1 MHLHIDDF
9 SQDVARILVQ
19 LYMNFPRPQAVYVED
34 ICGPD
39 QLDEAGLHGKRHMAC
54 LGAMLWLAEE
64 GYLRYQSTLY
74 QEGIE
79 QAVLSN
85 RAFTLLTAT
94 GEVYQQAP
102 DPALPDS
109 VQRER
114 ATLAEQIRGAV
125 EARDS
130 SWMFALVRH
139 LLASGPA

>member
-9 SQDVARILVQ
+9 GQDVARILLQ

-34 ICGPD
+34 ISGPD

-94 GEVYQQAP
+94 SDTDP
-102 DPALPDS
+102 DPALPVS
-109 VQRER
+109 VQLER
-114 ATLAEQIRGAV
+114 ATLAEQFRTALA
-125 EARDS
+125 ARDS
-130 SWMFALVRH
+130 TRISALVRH
-139 LLASGPA
+139 FLAGAGA

>member
-9 SQDVARILVQ
+9 CQDVARILLQ
-19 LYMNFPRPQAVYVED
+19 LYMNFPRPQAIYVED
-34 ICGPD
+34 ISGPD

-85 RAFTLLTAT
+85 RAFTLLTAVS
-94 GEVYQQAP
+94 EP
-102 DPALPDS
+102 DPRAEPDLPVS

-114 ATLAEQIRGAV
+114 ATLAEQIRTALA
-125 EARDS
+125 ARDS
-130 SWMFALVRH
+130 ARTFTLIHR
-139 LLASGPA
+139 LLARQTT

>member
-9 SQDVARILVQ
+9 SQDVARILLQ

-34 ICGPD
+34 ISGPD

-94 GEVYQQAP
+94 SDTDP
-102 DPALPDS
+102 DPALPVS
-109 VQRER
+109 VQLER
-114 ATLAEQIRGAV
+114 ATLAEQFRTAL
-125 EARDS
+125 ADRDS
-130 SWMFALVRH
+130 TRISALVRH
-139 LLASGPA
+139 FLARAGA

>member
-1 MHLHIDDF
+1 MPLHIDDF
-9 SQDVARILVQ
+9 SQDVARILIH

-85 RAFTLLTAT
+85 RAFTLLTAPSEPRRDH
-94 GEVYQQAP
+94 GEAQDHSP
-102 DPALPDS
+102 
-109 VQRER
+109 REP
-114 ATLAEQIRGAV
+114 ATLAEQLRSALA
-125 EARDS
+125 ARDS
-130 SWMFALVRH
+130 NWIFERVRH
-139 LLASGPA
+139 LLARTPA

>member
-9 SQDVARILVQ
+9 SQDVARILLQ

-34 ICGPD
+34 ISGPD

-94 GEVYQQAP
+94 AELTQQA
-102 DPALPDS
+102 DTDLPVS
-109 VQRER
+109 VQQQR
-114 ATLAEQIRGAV
+114 ATVAEQFRIALA
-125 EARDS
+125 ARDS
-130 SWMFALVRH
+130 TRISELTRQF
-139 LLASGPA
+139 LARATV

>member
-1 MHLHIDDF
+1 MHLHIEDF
-9 SQDVARILVQ
+9 SQDVARILLQ

-34 ICGPD
+34 ISGPD

-94 GEVYQQAP
+94 SDTDPQTDP
-102 DPALPDS
+102 DLPIS
-109 VQRER
+109 VQRQR
-114 ATLAEQIRGAV
+114 ATLAEQIRAALA
-125 EARDS
+125 ARDS
-130 SWMFALVRH
+130 TRISGLVRH
-139 LLASGPA
+139 FLARATA

>member
-9 SQDVARILVQ
+9 SQDVARILLQ

-34 ICGPD
+34 ISGPD

-74 QEGIE
+74 QEGID

-85 RAFTLLTAT
+85 RTFTLLTAT
-94 GEVYQQAP
+94 SEPLEAAGDP
-102 DPALPDS
+102 DLPDS

-114 ATLAEQIRGAV
+114 ATLAEQIRAALV
-125 EARDS
+125 ARDS
-130 SWMFALVRH
+130 TRIFALVH
-139 LLASGPA
+139 HFLARPAV

>member
-9 SQDVARILVQ
+9 SQDVARILLQ

-34 ICGPD
+34 ISGPD
-39 QLDEAGLHGKRHMAC
+39 QLDEAGWLGKRHMAC

-94 GEVYQQAP
+94 SDTDP
-102 DPALPDS
+102 DPALPVS
-109 VQRER
+109 VQLER
-114 ATLAEQIRGAV
+114 ATLAEQFRTALA
-125 EARDS
+125 ARDS
-130 SWMFALVRH
+130 TRISALVRH
-139 LLASGPA
+139 FLARAGA

>member
-9 SQDVARILVQ
+9 SQDVARILLQ

-34 ICGPD
+34 ISGPD

-64 GYLRYQSTLY
+64 GFLRYQSTLY

-94 GEVYQQAP
+94 DDTDPGS
-102 DPALPDS
+102 DPALPIS
-109 VQRER
+109 VQLER
-114 ATLAEQIRGAV
+114 ATLAERFRAALA
-125 EARDS
+125 ARDS
-130 SWMFALVRH
+130 TRIAALVRH
-139 LLASGPA
+139 FLARATP

>member
-9 SQDVARILVQ
+9 SQDVARILLQ

-34 ICGPD
+34 ISGPD

-94 GEVYQQAP
+94 SDMDPAP
-102 DPALPDS
+102 DPALPLS
-109 VQRER
+109 VQLER
-114 ATLAEQIRGAV
+114 ATLAEQFRAALT
-125 EARDS
+125 ARDS
-130 SWMFALVRH
+130 TRISALVRH
-139 LLASGPA
+139 FLARANA

>member
-9 SQDVARILVQ
+9 SQDVARILLQ

-34 ICGPD
+34 ISGPD

-85 RAFTLLTAT
+85 RAFTLL
-94 GEVYQQAP
+94 
-102 DPALPDS
+102 LS
-109 VQRER
+109 
-114 ATLAEQIRGAV
+114 LI
-125 EARDS
+125 
-130 SWMFALVRH
+130 H
-139 LLASGPA
+139 I

>member
-9 SQDVARILVQ
+9 SQDVARILLH
-19 LYMNFPRPQAVYVED
+19 LYLNFPRPQAVYVED
-34 ICGPD
+34 ISGPD

-64 GYLRYQSTLY
+64 GYLRYQSTIY

-94 GEVYQQAP
+94 SDP
-102 DPALPDS
+102 DPHADPDLPVS
-109 VQRER
+109 VQLER
-114 ATLAEQIRGAV
+114 ATLAEQFRTALA
-125 EARDS
+125 ARDS
-130 SWMFALVRH
+130 TRISALVRH
-139 LLASGPA
+139 FLARASA

>member
-9 SQDVARILVQ
+9 SQDVARILLQ

-34 ICGPD
+34 ISGPD

-94 GEVYQQAP
+94 SDTDPQTDP
-102 DPALPDS
+102 DLPIS
-109 VQRER
+109 VQLER
-114 ATLAEQIRGAV
+114 ATLAEQIRAALA
-125 EARDS
+125 ARDS
-130 SWMFALVRH
+130 TRISGLVRH
-139 LLASGPA
+139 FLARAIV

>member
-9 SQDVARILVQ
+9 IQDVARILLQ

-34 ICGPD
+34 ISGPD

-94 GEVYQQAP
+94 SDTDP
-102 DPALPDS
+102 DPALPVS
-109 VQRER
+109 VQLER
-114 ATLAEQIRGAV
+114 ATLAEQFRTALA
-125 EARDS
+125 ARDS
-130 SWMFALVRH
+130 TRISALVRH
-139 LLASGPA
+139 FLARAGA